1 MNTVTIVGGGLAG
14 LSLGISLRGMG
25 VPVRVCEA
33 GRYPRHRVCGEFI
46 NGVTEKTL
54 GNLGV
59 AELFSD
65 VRRHST
71 TRWYHVGKPLY
82 ATELA
87 HPALGISRHVLDARL
102 AALFVARGG
111 DLQTGRRMARTSV
124 EGQVWAAGRK
134 PDRGSQWIGLKVHV
148 RDLAMTADLEMHLGA
163 SGYVGLAP
171 IEEGKVNVCGLF
183 EKQSAEGRGVDLLW
197 GYLRKNGLES
207 LAERL
212 SAVAVDEKSFTGVS
226 AFRLGPQ
233 AVEESECVLGD
244 AESMI
249 APFSGNGMSM
259 AFESAEVASEP
270 LRNYAL
276 GRYDWA
282 TTRARVREGLRA
294 RFRTRLATSRVVH
307 PLLFSDFGKMLL
319 SASAQAGV
327 LPFGPLSRMLR

>member
-1 MNTVTIVGGGLAG
+1 M
-14 LSLGISLRGMG
+14 
-25 VPVRVCEA
+25 
-33 GRYPRHRVCGEFI
+33 
-46 NGVTEKTL
+46 
-54 GNLGV
+54 
-59 AELFSD
+59 
-65 VRRHST
+65 
-71 TRWYHVGKPLY
+71 
-82 ATELA
+82 
-87 HPALGISRHVLDARL
+87 
-102 AALFVARGG
+102 
-111 DLQTGRRMARTSV
+111 
-124 EGQVWAAGRK
+124 
-134 PDRGSQWIGLKVHV
+134 
-148 RDLAMTADLEMHLGA
+148 
-163 SGYVGLAP
+163 
-171 IEEGKVNVCGLF
+171 
-183 EKQSAEGRGVDLLW
+183 DLLW

-212 SAVAVDEKSFTGVS
+212 SAVEVDEKSFTGVS

-270 LRNYAL
+270 LRNYAF